1 MAGVIKRK
9 KAEKER
15 QKQKKHQK
23 PFQPLLSLRAVI
35 WDLLPFLSSCSRF
48 SKLGLSSEEGIRDLR
63 ASVTTARPSP
73 GGRLA
78 FPGKGLT
85 KPWNCCECTPNM
97 DSGANPS
104 WLRAQRFL
112 GILWEKGGVIKE
124 SEYPEEPR
132 GNLSTLW
139 AGRGGAFTLKRNLR
153 RQSFIS

>member
-1 MAGVIKRK
+1 M
-9 KAEKER
+9 
-15 QKQKKHQK
+15 
-23 PFQPLLSLRAVI
+23 
-35 WDLLPFLSSCSRF
+35 
-48 SKLGLSSEEGIRDLR
+48 R

-73 GGRLA
+73 GVRLA
-78 FPGKGLT
+78 FPGKGADKAMELLRMHPKYGFRS
-85 KPWNCCECTPNM
+85 KPELAEG
-97 DSGANPS
+97 SAV
-104 WLRAQRFL
+104 L

>member
-1 MAGVIKRK
+1 MAGVIKKK

-15 QKQKKHQK
+15 QKQKKQK

-48 SKLGLSSEEGIRDLR
+48 SKLGLSSEGGIWDLR

-78 FPGKGLT
+78 FPGKGADKAMELLRMHPKYRFRS
-85 KPWNCCECTPNM
+85 KPELAEG
-97 DSGANPS
+97 SAV
-104 WLRAQRFL
+104 L

-124 SEYPEEPR
+124 SEYPEGPR

-139 AGRGGAFTLKRNLR
+139 AGRGGAFALKRNLR